1 MRKTPVTDAY
11 WQGFTTAAGIDA
23 TVDYDVVSFGDNPAL
38 ADDLLALVLAG
49 TKRATASLL
58 RDVTVGNEPMPSV
71 GGHVVV
77 LDGAGA
83 PRCIW
88 RTTDVTVNRLI
99 AVDAA
104 FAWDE
109 GEGDRTR
116 ADWLDGHRRYFARQ
130 AEREGFVFSNDIQT
144 MFERFTIVW
153 PPDVADGGHGHAV
166 PVAPASGCN

>member
-1 MRKTPVTDAY
+1 MRKTSETDAY
-11 WQGFTTAAGIDA
+11 WRAFTAATGMDA
-23 TVDYDVVSFGDNPAL
+23 TTDYDVVAFGDSPAL
-38 ADDLLALVLAG
+38 ADELLALVLAG

-58 RDVTVGNEPMPSV
+58 RDVTVGNEPMPRV
-71 GGHVVV
+71 GGHVIV
-77 LDGAGA
+77 LDGTGL

-116 ADWLDGHRRYFARQ
+116 ADWLDGHRRYFGRQ
-130 AEREGFVFSNDIQT
+130 AEREGFMFDDDIQT
-144 MFERFTIVW
+144 VFERFTIVW
-153 PPDVADGGHGHAV
+153 PLDVADSV
-166 PVAPASGCN
+166 PGRPVPSAGGCN